1 MATKSIRLLLLDANV
16 VLELHRLGLWSGVV
30 ERCEV
35 LLARTVLDES
45 KYFEKDDGNQ
55 ERIELGREIET
66 GRIKIVDVPLAALN
80 SFQQRF
86 RATFLERLDPG
97 ELESLAHL
105 VEIDRGCSISS
116 ADAIVWR
123 TLGALRLGD
132 QGASLEEILG
142 RIGQTRKL
150 AEHFTKRSR
159 ELWTKKGFD
168 EGLRGEAT
176 R

>member
-45 KYFEKDDGNQ
+45 KYYEMDDGRQ
-55 ERIELGREIET
+55 QRIDLGREIET
-66 GRIKIVDVPLAALN
+66 AQVRIVEVPLDKVIA
-80 SFQQRF
+80 FQQRF
-86 RATFLERLDPG
+86 RPTFLGRLDPG

-105 VEIDRGCSISS
+105 VEVNRGCSISS
-116 ADAIVWR
+116 ADKIVWR
-123 TLGALRLGD
+123 TLGALRLGEH
-132 QGASLEEILG
+132 GLSLEEILG
-142 RIGQTRKL
+142 RIGQSRRL
-150 AEHFTKRSR
+150 DEPFTKHYR
-159 ELWTKKGFD
+159 EMWTRKGFD

>member
-16 VLELHRLGLWSGVV
+16 VLELHRLNLWSGVV

-45 KYFEKDDGNQ
+45 KYFERDDGCQ
-55 ERIELGREIET
+55 QQIDLGREIEA
-66 GRIKIVDVPLAALN
+66 GQIRIVEVPLVTLTA
-80 SFQQRF
+80 FQRRF
-86 RATFLERLDPG
+86 RSAFLERLDPG

-105 VEIDRGCSISS
+105 AEVDPGCSISS
-116 ADAIVWR
+116 ADKIVWR
-123 TLGALRLGD
+123 TLGALRIGE
-132 QGASLEEILG
+132 QGLSLEEILG
-142 RIGQTRKL
+142 RIGQSRRL
-150 AEHFTKRSR
+150 DEPFTKRYR
-159 ELWTKKGFD
+159 EKWTKTGFG